1 MASPKVRAAVIVIEG
16 GRLLL
21 VRHTRG
27 GKTYWVF
34 PGGGVEYGETIEQS
48 LHRELREEVNLE
60 IQVEDLVI
68 VCETIPP
75 DKHRHEINLFF
86 RGKIC
91 GGEPRLARDRILTEM
106 GFFSPGELENLL
118 IYPDIKTELK
128 EIFRPDFRSGVKFLG
143 NRWGL
148 PGS

>member
-1 MASPKVRAAVIVIEG
+1 MAGPKVRTAVILVED

-21 VRHTRG
+21 VRHVRG
-27 GKTYWVF
+27 DKTYWVF

-60 IQVEDLVI
+60 IKIEDLVL

-86 RGKIC
+86 LGKIC
-91 GGEPRLARDRILTEM
+91 GGKPRLAKEQILAEM
-106 GFFSPGELENLL
+106 RFFSLEEIDHLL
-118 IYPDIKTELK
+118 IYPDIRTELK
-128 EIFRPDFRSGVKFLG
+128 EILRPEFRSGVKFLG
-143 NRWGL
+143 NRWG
-148 PGS
+148 S